1 MLSLIQECYDVMEQY
16 LSSFGIL
23 GLSEPHSHL
32 YNVDNEIDVIDVLCP
47 KINDSKSI

>member
-16 LSSFGIL
+16 LSFLGIL
-23 GLSEPHSHL
+23 DLSEPHSHL
-32 YNVDNEIDVIDVLCP
+32 YNEIDVIDVLCP